1 MVLSFFLSLIHS
13 FLLHSLSLRC
23 NFYRTPGSAFFDN
36 CISTYLNIFALDRYS
51 FSSIF
56 KLNDL
61 CGGFIK
67 LKKSVLLL

>member
-1 MVLSFFLSLIHS
+1 MSESACVDKANTKRKI
-13 FLLHSLSLRC
+13 
-23 NFYRTPGSAFFDN
+23 TPGSAFFDN

-61 CGGFIK
+61 CGRFIK
-67 LKKSVLLL
+67 LKKSVLLLCLV